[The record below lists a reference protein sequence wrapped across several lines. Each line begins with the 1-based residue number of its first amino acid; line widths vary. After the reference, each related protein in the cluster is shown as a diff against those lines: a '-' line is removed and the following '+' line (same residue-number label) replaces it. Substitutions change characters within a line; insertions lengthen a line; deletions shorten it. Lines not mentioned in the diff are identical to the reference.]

1 MPAKIYPGCF
11 ILFFFACAVIASADE
26 IYVDVKRQQGNLYEF
41 KLSFLATASVVPVM
55 DVLTDYEHLH
65 TLNPSIQSSR
75 LLVSDQPDI
84 PRVEVISR
92 NCMLFFCKTLT
103 RVEDVYL
110 VDKQSIKTMLLP
122 EMSNFK
128 EGEVLWTF
136 TPEQAN
142 TRVTMQ
148 GYIVPDFWV
157 PPLIG
162 PHTIKK
168 RLRYQLRYA
177 ASKVNELA
185 NTSPDD

>member
-1 MPAKIYPGCF
+1 MPAKIYPGFF
-11 ILFFFACAVIASADE
+11 ILFFCACTVIASADE
-26 IYVDVKRQQGNLYEF
+26 IYVDVKRQPGDLYEF